1 MNQQSHHIEKALTGK
16 VLLTI
21 FLASLGLFVSLLSSA
36 AWANAFGIN
45 GESDV
50 SQQIAEANPM
60 PTVNNAPSLA
70 AADDQSLLAQATT
83 IVPNNNANNISNNVN
98 SDETQII
105 QGSAS
110 ADANLPPA
118 VSQSSGIEN
127 ALPNYPQQSSTTQ
140 SSSPSLENSQAT
152 VTIASSM
159 QDHNDPLDNPSTG
172 SLDANNTNMSSA
184 ASSSDDNASSI
195 STPPPE
201 RVSIGDTSVS
211 RQAFLATVRNL
222 MPLSPD
228 QIKALRYLF
237 DQSQRAA
244 STEPGSFPP
253 EPTSSAVIVNLSP
266 GATPPVI
273 RLRAGFITSLVFLDS
288 TGQPWPISAY
298 DLGNPKSFN
307 IQWDQKSNTLMV
319 QALDSYQT
327 ANLAVMLK
335 DQNTPVMLT
344 LLPGQQQVD
353 YRVDLRVPGLGPN
366 ASAVADDMPGSESP
380 KLLDFLN
387 GTPPA
392 GSQLLR
398 VSNVGVQA
406 WLSDNHLYLRTRLTV
421 LSPGWLATM
430 SSPDGTHV
438 YELVKTPVV
447 LASSRGKII
456 QLRIEGL

>member
-1 MNQQSHHIEKALTGK
+1 MNKQQHNTQKVQTWKFLLAIVLALFSLSALANGFGVNADSTVNQQ
-16 VLLTI
+16 
-21 FLASLGLFVSLLSSA
+21 
-36 AWANAFGIN
+36 
-45 GESDV
+45 D
-50 SQQIAEANPM
+50 SQNPM
-60 PTVNNAPSLA
+60 PTLKDGPSLA
-70 AADDQSLLAQATT
+70 AEDNQVLLAQQSMAAASRNHP
-83 IVPNNNANNISNNVN
+83 INEQIQVAQNANPSTNTIS
-98 SDETQII
+98 SRA
-105 QGSAS
+105 G
-110 ADANLPPA
+110 L
-118 VSQSSGIEN
+118 EN
-127 ALPNYPQQSSTTQ
+127 ALPNYDQPQNNIKSSIP
-140 SSSPSLENSQAT
+140 SPPGDNPLAQ
-152 VTIASSM
+152 
-159 QDHNDPLDNPSTG
+159 NDPIDPPPTSDPIDN
-172 SLDANNTNMSSA
+172 
-184 ASSSDDNASSI
+184 SDDPPVDTTPV
-195 STPPPE
+195 TPPPDQS
-201 RVSIGDTSVS
+201 SIGDTEVS
-211 RQAFLATVRNL
+211 REAFAATIRNL

-228 QIKALRYLF
+228 QIRALRYIF

-253 EPTSSAVIVNLSP
+253 KPTSSAVIVNLSP
-266 GATPPVI
+266 GATPPVV
-273 RLRAGFITSLVFLDS
+273 RLRAGFVTSLVFLDS
-288 TGQPWPISAY
+288 TGEPWPIVAY

-327 ANLAVMLK
+327 GNLAVMLK

-366 ASAVADDMPGSESP
+366 ASAIVEDMPGAENP

-387 GTPPA
+387 GTPPE

-398 VSNVGVQA
+398 VSGVGCQA
-406 WLSDNHLYLRTRLTV
+406 WLSNNHLYLRTRLTV

-438 YELVKTPVV
+438 YQLVKTPVV